1 MNSSIIFT
9 KHADDM
15 LKERNF
21 SKKLIKEVVL
31 NPDDKRKGEGGRIYS
46 ELMDK
51 GKEIELND

>member
-1 MNSSIIFT
+1 
-9 KHADDM
+9 M